1 MEWIVQLPILFFSI
15 IIHEIT
21 HGWIAYLK
29 GDDTA
34 ARAGRLTLNP
44 AAHIDPFGSII
55 LPALCVLTRMPM
67 FGWAKPVP
75 VSAGR
80 LNNPRWDMM
89 QVAAFG
95 PLSNITL
102 ALAFAV
108 LFKLT
113 AMSPLAAGFQR
124 TIMDALIFG
133 VSINLFLAF
142 FNLLPVH
149 PLDGSQ
155 VMSSLLPF
163 DLRQQYERHFP
174 YGMWIIIGL
183 MFTRLLYPLVMVPAQ
198 MTMNLFGRMGLLW

>member
-21 HGWIAYLK
+21 HGWAAYFK

-44 AAHIDPFGSII
+44 IAHVDPFGTII
-55 LPALCVLTRMPM
+55 LPIICAVTQMPM

-75 VSAGR
+75 VSGHR

-89 QVAAFG
+89 TVAAVG
-95 PLSNITL
+95 PLSNIVL
-102 ALAFAV
+102 ALLSAV
-108 LFKLT
+108 IFKC
-113 AMSPLAAGFQR
+113 AAISPLGAGFQR
-124 TIMDALIFG
+124 TIMDAAIFG

-142 FNLLPVH
+142 FNLIPVH

-155 VMSSLLPF
+155 VMSSLLPYES
-163 DLRQQYERHFP
+163 REVYERHYP

-183 MFTRLLYPLVMVPAQ
+183 MFTRLLYPLVMTPAHF
-198 MTMNLFGRMGLLW
+198 TMNLFARMGLLW